1 MNRLLALACA
11 LSLASSLS
19 AATTTVESGNTL
31 GFLRVDISTNT
42 EALIAIPWLG
52 VATTDTDI
60 KVTDVV
66 KTANLTAGD
75 QLFYYDTTSK
85 KYQVWQLNDS
95 KEWVAATSV
104 SDDEATKTAGEVT
117 KTLARGNALLL
128 KRNTK
133 TEETSVYLYGQVPTS
148 TTPITTTMAQGSTT
162 GPAYT
167 LLAPPS
173 VDDTDLN
180 TGATWANVN
189 DGDMIVLSDST
200 VLTYRNDSN
209 NTKKWCKVTGFDETT
224 NKDTIDTAAAKIT
237 AGQGA
242 WYVSAKGATTAATVT
257 WQAPTTTKE

>member
-31 GFLRVDISTNT
+31 GFLRVEIDTSA
-42 EALIAIPWLG
+42 EALISIPWLG

-85 KYQVWQLNDS
+85 KYQVWQLNES
-95 KEWVAATSV
+95 KEWVAASTVTS
-104 SDDEATKTAGEVT
+104 DAMQTAGEVT

-128 KRNTK
+128 KRTK
-133 TEETSVYLYGQVPTS
+133 TEETSVYLYGQVATS
-148 TTPITTTMAQGSTT
+148 TDAITTTMAQGTSET
-162 GPAYT
+162 PAYT

-173 VDDTDLN
+173 VEDTDLN

-189 DGDMIVLSDST
+189 NGDMIVLANSK
-200 VLTYRNDSN
+200 VLIYRNSKWGQKTSFDAKT
-209 NTKKWCKVTGFDETT
+209 NTE
-224 NKDTIDTAAAKIT
+224 TIDQTVAKIT

-242 WYVSAKGATTAATVT
+242 WYVSAKGATTAATVM
-257 WQAPTTTKE
+257 WQAPANNE

>member
-31 GFLRVDISTNT
+31 GFLRVEIGTSA
-42 EALIAIPWLG
+42 EALISIPWLG

-85 KYQVWQLNDS
+85 KYQVWQLNES
-95 KEWVAATSV
+95 KEWVAATIV
-104 SDDEATKTAGEVT
+104 SGDEATKTVGET
-117 KTLARGNALLL
+117 DKTLKRGNALLL
-128 KRNTK
+128 KRTK
-133 TEETSVYLYGQVPTS
+133 MDETSVYLYGQVPTS
-148 TTPITTTMAQGSTT
+148 TDAITTTMAQGTSET
-162 GPAYT
+162 PAYT

-173 VDDTDLN
+173 VEDTDLN

-189 DGDMIVLSDST
+189 AGDMIVLANSK
-200 VLTYRNDSN
+200 VLIYRDNKWGQKTFDKDSN
-209 NTKKWCKVTGFDETT
+209 IETMVTTD
-224 NKDTIDTAAAKIT
+224 AKIT

-257 WQAPTTTKE
+257 WQAPANKE

>member
-19 AATTTVESGNTL
+19 AAATTTVESGNTL

-42 EALIAIPWLG
+42 EALISIPWLG
-52 VATTDTDI
+52 VATSNTDI

-66 KTANLTAGD
+66 KTANLTVGD

-95 KEWVAATSV
+95 KEWVAATTV
-104 SDDEATKTAGEVT
+104 TSDTMQTAGET
-117 KTLARGNALLL
+117 NKTLKRGNALLL
-128 KRNTK
+128 KRTK
-133 TEETSVYLYGQVPTS
+133 TDETSVYLYGQVPTS
-148 TTPITTTMAQGSTT
+148 TDAITTTMAQGTSET
-162 GPAYT
+162 PAYT

-180 TGATWANVN
+180 TGATWTNVN
-189 DGDMIVLSDST
+189 AGDWIVLSDST
-200 VLTYRNDSN
+200 VLTYHSN
-209 NTKKWCKVTGFDETT
+209 KWGKKTGF
-224 NKDTIDTAAAKIT
+224 NKKDNTDTIDESAAKIT

-242 WYVSAKGATTAATVT
+242 WYVSAKGATSAATVK
-257 WQAPTTTKE
+257 WQAPTTPKE

>member
-31 GFLRVDISTNT
+31 GFLRVEIGTSA

-85 KYQVWQLNDS
+85 KYQVWQLNNS
-95 KEWVAATSV
+95 KEWVAASIV
-104 SDDEATKTAGEVT
+104 SDDAGTKTAGET
-117 KTLARGNALLL
+117 DKTLKRGNALLL
-128 KRNTK
+128 KRTK
-133 TEETSVYLYGQVPTS
+133 TDETSVYLYGQVATS
-148 TTPITTTMAQGSTT
+148 TDAIKTTMAQGTSETL
-162 GPAYT
+162 AYT

-173 VDDTDLN
+173 VEDTDLN

-189 DGDMIVLSDST
+189 DGDWIVLSDST
-200 VLTYRNDSN
+200 VLTYRNDSD

-224 NKDTIDTAAAKIT
+224 NKDKIDTAVAKIT

-242 WYVSAKGATTAATVT
+242 WYVSAKGATATATVT
-257 WQAPTTTKE
+257 WQAPANKE